1 MKPGCARFRLRNRR
15 RIALWETAPVGDGD
29 GLMASNLSDSPVES
43 PASAPQSGDPAEL
56 DFTRPARPIAEFVE
70 RADFP
75 DCAQGEHIDISGFTG
90 IVVAV
95 VKHSLKVKPP
105 EGLTQSFNANRLRT
119 LFAPPVRIE
128 AQPAEPAR
136 TDVSPESAPRPVPR
150 RRAEVVEDAEPAAQ
164 IVPVPVREVIEE
176 PDFAQAVLQI
186 RDVVGRDD
194 FPKCAFGLQL
204 EINGFTGVVVEIVKQ
219 SLRVRSS
226 DGYLQ
231 SFNGPILKKLHGGA

>member
-1 MKPGCARFRLRNRR
+1 M
-15 RIALWETAPVGDGD
+15 PV
-29 GLMASNLSDSPVES
+29 
-43 PASAPQSGDPAEL
+43 DPAEP
-56 DFTRPARPIAEFVE
+56 DFTRPVRPIAEFVGL
-70 RADFP
+70 ANFP
-75 DCAQGEHIDISGFTG
+75 ECTLGEHIDISGFAG
-90 IVVAV
+90 VVVAV

-105 EGLTQSFNANRLRT
+105 EGQTQSFNANRLRT

-136 TDVSPESAPRPVPR
+136 TDVDPAPSSRPASR
-150 RRAEVVEDAEPAAQ
+150 RRPEADEDAEPSAQ

-176 PDFAQAVLQI
+176 PDFTKPVIQI
-186 RDVVGRDD
+186 RDLVGRED
-194 FPKCAFGLQL
+194 FPKCAYNEQV

-231 SFNGPILKKLHGGA
+231 SYNGPALKKLHGGG